1 MPFGYPVMLE
11 LEGRRC
17 VVIGA
22 DAVRDGKVEGL
33 LAAGADDVLVVAEG
47 PASRLE
53 ELEAIDGV
61 VVQRRS
67 WSAEDLNG
75 AWLCVAASQGSDERN
90 AIARVARARGVMVNV
105 LDDIPNCDWAT
116 PSVVR
121 RGELVI
127 AISTGGASPALA
139 KQLRLELG
147 GRFGQEWSEIVA
159 VLREVRAA
167 TLPSLPS
174 FGERARRWSD
184 ALDLDEA
191 VALTRDGRADELA
204 RRLTDRLLGAEG
216 VSQDSPPAQVV
227 PS

>member
-11 LEGRRC
+11 IAGRRC
-17 VVIGA
+17 VVIGS

-47 PASRLE
+47 PADRLHD
-53 ELEAIDGV
+53 LETIDGV
-61 VVQRRS
+61 EVERRA
-67 WSAEDLNG
+67 WQAADLNG
-75 AWLCVAASQGSDERN
+75 AFMCVAASRDPGERD
-90 AIARVARARGVMVNV
+90 AIAREARTRRVLVNL

-121 RGELVI
+121 RGELVV

-139 KQLRLELG
+139 KKLRMLLTDE
-147 GRFGQEWSEIVA
+147 FGEEWSEIVA
-159 VLREVRAA
+159 VLRQVRTD

-174 FGERARRWSD
+174 FSERARRWSE

-191 VALTRDGRADELA
+191 KTLVREGRANELA
-204 RRLTDRLLGAEG
+204 ARLRERLLDG
-216 VSQDSPPAQVV
+216 VRT
-227 PS
+227 

>member
-11 LEGRRC
+11 IAGRRC
-17 VVIGA
+17 VVIGS

-47 PASRLE
+47 PADRLDD
-53 ELEAIDGV
+53 LETIDGV
-61 VVQRRS
+61 EVERRA
-67 WSAEDLNG
+67 WQAEDLNG
-75 AWLCVAASQGSDERN
+75 AFVCVAASRDPGERD
-90 AIARVARARGVMVNV
+90 AIAREARTRRVLVNL

-121 RGELVI
+121 RGELVV

-139 KQLRLELG
+139 KKLRMLLTDE
-147 GRFGQEWSEIVA
+147 FGEEWSEIVA
-159 VLREVRAA
+159 VLRQVRAE

-174 FGERARRWSD
+174 FSERARRWSE

-191 VALTRDGRADELA
+191 KTLIREGRGNDLATRLCE
-204 RRLTDRLLGAEG
+204 RLLDG
-216 VSQDSPPAQVV
+216 VRT
-227 PS
+227 